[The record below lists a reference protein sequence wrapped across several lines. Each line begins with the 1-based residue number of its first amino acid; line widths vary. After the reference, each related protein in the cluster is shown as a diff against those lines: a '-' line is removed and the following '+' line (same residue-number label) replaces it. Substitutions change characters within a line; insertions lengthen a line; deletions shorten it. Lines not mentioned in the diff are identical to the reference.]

1 MSAARVPKEY
11 LRPYC
16 RKKNEVKKC
25 VACDK
30 MLKGN
35 NKTGLCSGHWSI
47 ERTMNQNAQRVY
59 KKYSHN
65 TRRSSK

>member
-1 MSAARVPKEY
+1 MSGARIPKEY
-11 LRPYC
+11 LRPYE

-30 MLKGN
+30 MLSPN

-47 ERTMNQNAQRVY
+47 ERIMNQNAQRVY
-59 KKYSHN
+59 KN
-65 TRRSSK
+65 DSSFTGGTK